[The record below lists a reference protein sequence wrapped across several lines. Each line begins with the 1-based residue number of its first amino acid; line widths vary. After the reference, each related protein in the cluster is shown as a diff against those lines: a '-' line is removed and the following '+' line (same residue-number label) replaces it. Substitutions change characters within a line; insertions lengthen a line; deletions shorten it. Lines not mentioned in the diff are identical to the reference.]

1 MAKYAVPLKKYILR
15 TVLVVLF
22 ICAGWII
29 NLIWFKPFNI
39 RHFYDRVFLEFA
51 LDSPELVTQLGIP
64 VLYDLSKDE
73 LTDVSD
79 KKQWELLNK
88 TKKNLETLRSY
99 NRESQ
104 SKANL
109 LNTDI
114 LDWFLAT
121 NVEGEPYFYYDYPV
135 NQMFGVQSNL
145 PSFLENSHKIRDAS
159 DIEAYISR
167 LSKFDTK
174 FNQVLEGLKIR
185 QDKGIIPPRFVVTR
199 VLDEMK
205 GFIGQ
210 SPDNEIDIENKDEK
224 DAVRDNILYVNL
236 DTKLNEIGNLSKE
249 DKTAYLIR
257 AEEEI
262 RTTVFPAYQ
271 KLIDYFNELYSKA
284 NDDDGVW
291 KLPNGDAFYTYMLK
305 QYTTTDLRPEDVH
318 EIGHGEV
325 ARIKKEMLD
334 ILKNQGYEDTT
345 RTLGEVIQELN
356 KEERFQYPNNATG
369 RKEALDD
376 YNRIIDEIN
385 NNLDNAFDVR
395 PKAGLEVRRVPE
407 FKEEGSAGA
416 YYNPPALDGSRGGIF
431 YVNLRDMSEIVKFG
445 MNTLAY
451 HEAIPGHHFQIA
463 IQHEIE
469 GVPIFRNIL
478 PFTAYSEGW
487 ALYAERLAW
496 ELGFYDNNPF
506 GNLGRLQ
513 AEMFRAVRLVVDT
526 GIHFKKWTRE
536 EAIDYMVTNTGMTT
550 SEVTTEIERYIVMPG
565 QACAYKIGMMKIL
578 ELREKA
584 KNELGENFELRE
596 FHDVVLK
603 NGAVPLDI
611 LEQIVDDYIV
621 TSRDK

>member
-236 DTKLNEIGNLSKE
+236 DTKLNEIGNLSEE
-249 DKTAYLIR
+249 DKKAYLIR
-257 AEEEI
+257 VEEEI

-416 YYNPPALDGSRGGIF
+416 YYTPPALDGSRGGIF

>member
-236 DTKLNEIGNLSKE
+236 DTKLNEVKDLSKE

-356 KEERFQYPNNATG
+356 KEERFQYPDNATG

-416 YYNPPALDGSRGGIF
+416 YYTPPALDGSRGGIF

>member
-185 QDKGIIPPRFVVTR
+185 QDKGIIPPRFVVSR

-305 QYTTTDLRPEDVH
+305 QYTTTDLKPEDVH

-385 NNLDNAFDVR
+385 NNLNNAFDVR

-416 YYNPPALDGSRGGIF
+416 YYTPPALDGSRGGIF

-536 EAIDYMVTNTGMTT
+536 ETIDYMVTNTGMTT

>member
-1 MAKYAVPLKKYILR
+1 
-15 TVLVVLF
+15 
-22 ICAGWII
+22 
-29 NLIWFKPFNI
+29 
-39 RHFYDRVFLEFA
+39 
-51 LDSPELVTQLGIP
+51 
-64 VLYDLSKDE
+64 
-73 LTDVSD
+73 
-79 KKQWELLNK
+79 
-88 TKKNLETLRSY
+88 
-99 NRESQ
+99 
-104 SKANL
+104 
-109 LNTDI
+109 
-114 LDWFLAT
+114 
-121 NVEGEPYFYYDYPV
+121 
-135 NQMFGVQSNL
+135 
-145 PSFLENSHKIRDAS
+145 
-159 DIEAYISR
+159 
-167 LSKFDTK
+167 
-174 FNQVLEGLKIR
+174 
-185 QDKGIIPPRFVVTR
+185 
-199 VLDEMK
+199 MK

-236 DTKLNEIGNLSKE
+236 DTKLNEVKDLSEE
-249 DKTAYLIR
+249 DKKAYLIR
-257 AEEEI
+257 VEEEI

-271 KLIDYFNELYSKA
+271 ELINYFNELYSKA

>member
-249 DKTAYLIR
+249 DKTAYMIR

-416 YYNPPALDGSRGGIF
+416 YYTPPALDGSRGGIF

>member
-51 LDSPELVTQLGIP
+51 LESPELVTQLGIP

-145 PSFLENSHKIRDAS
+145 PSFLENSHKIRDVS

-236 DTKLNEIGNLSKE
+236 DTKLNEVKDLSEE
-249 DKTAYLIR
+249 DKKAYLIR
-257 AEEEI
+257 VEEEI

-271 KLIDYFNELYSKA
+271 ELINYFNELYSKA

>member
-236 DTKLNEIGNLSKE
+236 DTKLNEVKDLSEE
-249 DKTAYLIR
+249 DKKAYLIR

>member
-236 DTKLNEIGNLSKE
+236 DTKLNEIGNLSEE
-249 DKTAYLIR
+249 DKKAYLIR
-257 AEEEI
+257 VEEEI

>member
-1 MAKYAVPLKKYILR
+1 MAKYAVLLKKYILR

-236 DTKLNEIGNLSKE
+236 DTKLNEVKDLSEE
-249 DKTAYLIR
+249 DKKAYLIR

-416 YYNPPALDGSRGGIF
+416 YYTPPG
-431 YVNLRDMSEIVKFG
+431 FG
-445 MNTLAY
+445 WIAGRYFLCESQG
-451 HEAIPGHHFQIA
+451 HE
-463 IQHEIE
+463 
-469 GVPIFRNIL
+469 
-478 PFTAYSEGW
+478 
-487 ALYAERLAW
+487 
-496 ELGFYDNNPF
+496 
-506 GNLGRLQ
+506 
-513 AEMFRAVRLVVDT
+513 
-526 GIHFKKWTRE
+526 
-536 EAIDYMVTNTGMTT
+536 
-550 SEVTTEIERYIVMPG
+550 
-565 QACAYKIGMMKIL
+565 
-578 ELREKA
+578 
-584 KNELGENFELRE
+584 
-596 FHDVVLK
+596 
-603 NGAVPLDI
+603 
-611 LEQIVDDYIV
+611 
-621 TSRDK
+621 

>member
-1 MAKYAVPLKKYILR
+1 MKKYILR

>member
-236 DTKLNEIGNLSKE
+236 DTKLNEVKDLSEE
-249 DKTAYLIR
+249 DKKAYLIR
-257 AEEEI
+257 VEEEI

-271 KLIDYFNELYSKA
+271 ELINYFNELYSKA

>member
-51 LDSPELVTQLGIP
+51 LESPELVTQLGIP

-145 PSFLENSHKIRDAS
+145 PSFLENSHKIRDVS

-210 SPDNEIDIENKDEK
+210 SPDNEIDIENKDKK

-236 DTKLNEIGNLSKE
+236 DTKLNEVKDLSEE
-249 DKTAYLIR
+249 DNKAYLIR
-257 AEEEI
+257 VEEEI

-271 KLIDYFNELYSKA
+271 ELINYFNELYSKA

-369 RKEALDD
+369 RREALDD

-416 YYNPPALDGSRGGIF
+416 YYKPPALDGSRGGIF

>member
-236 DTKLNEIGNLSKE
+236 DTKLNEVKDLSEE
-249 DKTAYLIR
+249 DKNAYLIR
-257 AEEEI
+257 VEEEI

>member
-236 DTKLNEIGNLSKE
+236 DTKLNEIGNLSEE
-249 DKTAYLIR
+249 DKKAYLIR
-257 AEEEI
+257 VEEEI

-271 KLIDYFNELYSKA
+271 ELINYFNELYSKA